1 VSEAAGAENPPP
13 APPAPLA
20 HPLHPPHPALAAL
33 RRRNS
38 ACYSLA
44 RFCATLGWQM
54 QAVAV
59 GWHVYALT
67 HDPLALGLVGLSEFL
82 PFVLLVLVGG
92 HAADHM
98 ERRAMASRAYMLVVA
113 CALALLSL
121 TLAGARQ
128 AWPIYLVVG
137 TFGAAR
143 AFWAPAMQAMLPG
156 LVARAD
162 FAGTVALNSV
172 LYQIAAAA
180 GPVLGG
186 VLYLAGAPVVFGTC
200 ALLFAVALL
209 LLRVIRADTRPG
221 APPPIGSAQRF
232 MQGLRFVRHSPLV
245 LGVISLDLFA
255 VLFGG
260 AVALLPIYAR
270 DLLHT
275 GPVGLGLLRAA
286 PGVGAGLAALA
297 LALRPL
303 RDHAGRALLGGVAVF
318 GACMIIFGLSRS
330 MTLSWLALLLS
341 GSGDMVS
348 MYVRGILVPLAT
360 PDELRGRVSA
370 VTSMFIGASN
380 ELGEFESGLTA
391 KWFGTV
397 PSVVV
402 GGALTLAV
410 AGTWAVLFPG
420 LRKLRHLR

>member
-1 VSEAAGAENPPP
+1 VSEAAGPEVPQP
-13 APPAPLA
+13 A
-20 HPLHPPHPALAAL
+20 HPALAAL
-33 RRRNS
+33 RQRNS
-38 ACYSLA
+38 ACFSLA
-44 RFCATLGWQM
+44 RFCATLAWQM

-67 HDPLALGLVGLSEFL
+67 RDPLALGLVGLSEFL

-98 ERRAMASRAYMLVVA
+98 ERRALASRAYMLVVA

-121 TLAGARQ
+121 ALAGGRLT
-128 AWPIYLVVG
+128 WPIYLVVG

-143 AFWAPAMQAMLPG
+143 AFWAPAMQSMLPG

-172 LYQIAAAA
+172 LYQVATAA

-186 VLYLAGAPVVFGTC
+186 VLYLVGAPVVFGAC
-200 ALLFAVALL
+200 ALLFALALL
-209 LLRVIRADTRPG
+209 LIRLIRADTRPM

-232 MQGLRFVRHSPLV
+232 VQGLRFVRHSPLV

-318 GACMIIFGLSRS
+318 GVCMIVFGLSRS
-330 MTLSWLALLLS
+330 MTLSLLALLLS

-370 VTSMFIGASN
+370 VSSMFIGASN

-397 PSVVV
+397 PSVVA
-402 GGALTLAV
+402 GGVLTLVV
-410 AGTWAVLFPG
+410 AGTWAWLFPD